1 MSASALL
8 SELRRRDIQLRAEG
22 SELRCSA
29 PAGAL
34 TPELREQLREHKTDL
49 MALLAS
55 AQAHAGQARAIV
67 PLQPLGR
74 RTPVFGVAG
83 HNGDVFCYR
92 LLAQSLGE
100 DQPFFGLQPPG
111 LDGQA
116 EPLKRVDA
124 LAAYF
129 AGQIRAF
136 KPDGPYVIAGFCA
149 GGAVAF
155 ELAQQLSRAGAEV
168 RLLALFGCPHP
179 VYFSL
184 RMQLWLH
191 IVCASQRVAKHSRE
205 LLSRSWSECRS
216 YVAGELDER
225 QARLESKRA
234 AARDPVLALRAKV
247 ERATLRAVRRYAPRP
262 FAGRL
267 ALFLPGHRWRRS
279 GVAALRWRA
288 LAEHAE
294 EHFGPEAAT
303 GADMLRAPHAAA
315 FAELFR
321 RCCYGRVGGSSE
333 EPG

>member
-8 SELRRRDIQLRAEG
+8 SELRRRDIELRAEG
-22 SELRCSA
+22 SELRCNA

-34 TPELREQLREHKTDL
+34 TPELREQLRRHKADL
-49 MALLAS
+49 LALLAS
-55 AQAHAGQARAIV
+55 AQALVGQARAVV
-67 PLQPLGR
+67 PLQPHGR
-74 RTPVFGVAG
+74 RAPVFGVAG
-83 HNGDVFCYR
+83 HNGDVFCFR
-92 LLAQSLGE
+92 LLAQCLGE

-116 EPLKRVDA
+116 EPLTRIEA

-136 KPDGPYVIAGFCA
+136 RPGGPYVIAGYCA

-155 ELAQQLSRAGAEV
+155 ELAQQLSRAGGDV

-179 VYFSL
+179 VYFS
-184 RMQLWLH
+184 RRTQLW
-191 IVCASQRVAKHSRE
+191 QGVAKSVRRVRAHAGA
-205 LLSRSWSECRS
+205 LASRSWSERRR
-216 YVAGELDER
+216 YFAQELGERRL
-225 QARLESKRA
+225 RLESKRA
-234 AARDPVLALRAKV
+234 AARDRVLALRAKV
-247 ERATLRAVRRYAPRP
+247 ERATLRAVRRYTPQP
-262 FAGRL
+262 FSGRV
-267 ALFLPGHRWRRS
+267 ALLLPGPEWQGS

-294 EHFGPEAAT
+294 EHFGPEAAS

-321 RCCYGRVGGSSE
+321 RCCAVG
-333 EPG
+333 